1 MQFKTDENL
10 PVEIAGLLINAG
22 HNAKTVNEQQMQG
35 VKDPFL
41 ADICKSE
48 NRVLVTLDTD
58 FSDIRAYPPQEFS
71 GIIVLRVGSQA
82 KQHVIK
88 VFQNI
93 IIPLIQ
99 KEPLNQHLWIVE
111 ETKVRI
117 RGRDEES

>member
-1 MQFKTDENL
+1 MQFKIDENL
-10 PVEIAGLLINAG
+10 PIEIAELLTNAG
-22 HNAKTVNEQQMQG
+22 HNAKTVNEQQLQG
-35 VKDPFL
+35 ARDPVL
-41 ADICKSE
+41 IDVCKSE

-88 VFQNI
+88 VFQSI
-93 IIPLIQ
+93 LPLIQ
-99 KEPLNQHLWIVE
+99 REPLNQHLWIME

-117 RGRDEES
+117 RGKDD